1 MYSINRKEEFYRL
14 SSVIENL
21 MNHVEI
27 MKNDIK
33 NINNCSYKNTFKIPG
48 NKTYECLENINM
60 ELEKNLENLKE
71 LLEPFLLFVI
81 GSGNYGKSTVINALV
96 EEDLVKTKDLPNTW
110 KLDLFCKSKIE
121 KIVIT
126 YTN

>member
-60 ELEKNLENLKE
+60 EFEKNLENLKE
-71 LLEPFLLFVI
+71 LLEPFCVVCNRVRKL
-81 GSGNYGKSTVINALV
+81 
-96 EEDLVKTKDLPNTW
+96 W
-110 KLDLFCKSKIE
+110 KYR
-121 KIVIT
+121 T
-126 YTN
+126 